1 MGKILFVI
9 AVVCLLVRSVS
20 SVILC
25 QEDHHGHGLSL
36 VLDSITT
43 QAFSLGFS
51 LLILYFAIVYCIFSF
66 DSSLADRNQSAD
78 RCEPKPKQR
87 TLNAQSACKNDVLFE
102 YPLQRSA
109 SHIVFQKTGV
119 EVIEVK
125 VANGLTLKDKW
136 MPRNLML
143 QACTE
148 AVLPDHLQE
157 DELPLSPV
165 YKFVTSAAKLDRLLE
180 VWIPHGANIVLT
192 GENWSVILKEYVNH
206 TWLTVGETSNCNKTQ
221 ESKNF
226 VCKSNHV
233 RLKTDHL
240 STFKITGK
248 FDTSQS
254 TLVFKRMKVVA
265 FCNET
270 RVGDNLIVRLYC
282 FDDCEWSF
290 ERMMQTEQKNGG
302 RLMSSIESVSF
313 SVTGKKDVDISVKD
327 PAGWHLNKASP
338 LKFSYDSLRNSFNVI
353 PRCDLVF
360 KPCRKELSTSIYLKI
375 VLSHEP
381 SDETMIY
388 ASSSLKQV
396 MHGNFP
402 TVMVKILQYI

>member
-1 MGKILFVI
+1 MGSIFFVI

-20 SVILC
+20 SAILC
-25 QEDHHGHGLSL
+25 QEDHHGRGFSL
-36 VLDSITT
+36 VLESIAT

-51 LLILYFAIVYCIFSF
+51 LLILYFVYSIFSF
-66 DSSLADRNQSAD
+66 DSSLADRSQSVN
-78 RCEPKPKQR
+78 RCEPKPKQT
-87 TLNAQSACKNDVLFE
+87 TLNAQSARKSEMLSE
-102 YPLQRSA
+102 YPVQQSA
-109 SHIVFQKTGV
+109 SHMVFQKTGV
-119 EVIEVK
+119 EVMEVK

-143 QACTE
+143 QACAE
-148 AVLPDHLQE
+148 AVLPDNLQE

-165 YKFVTSAAKLDRLLE
+165 YKFVSSAAKLDRLLE

-192 GENWSVILKEYVNH
+192 GENWSVILKEYIND
-206 TWLTVGETSNCNKTQ
+206 TWLTIGETSKCNKTQ

-233 RLKTDHL
+233 RFKTDHL
-240 STFKITGK
+240 STFKLTGK
-248 FDTSQS
+248 FDTSKS

-265 FCNET
+265 FCSET
-270 RVGDNLIVRLYC
+270 RVGEDLIVRLYC

-313 SVTGKKDVDISVKD
+313 SVTSNKDVDISVKD
-327 PAGWHLNKASP
+327 LAGWQLKKASP
-338 LKFSYDSLRNSFNVI
+338 LKFSYNSLWNSFNVI

-360 KPCRKELSTSIYLKI
+360 QPCRKELSTSIFLEI

-381 SDETMIY
+381 SDEGIIY
-388 ASSSLKQV
+388 ASTSLKQRLFEDPSMSAFEYDQV
-396 MHGNFP
+396 EE
-402 TVMVKILQYI
+402 